1 MKFGGVEKHVE
12 RLAVGLAKRG
22 HKVFVYTRPWYTPRS
37 LKVYQGVKL
46 ISLQSIRTK
55 NFDAIT
61 HTLRACFHALK
72 KDYDIIHFHGV
83 GPSLLAWIPRLFK
96 PSARVIITFHCI
108 DRRHQKWGWFARF
121 ILYLGEITAVKFAHD
136 TITVSK
142 TLQMYCSEKY
152 NANTTYI
159 PNGIDLPK
167 KIAANQIKKK
177 YGLKKDGYILFLSRL
192 VKHKGAQYLIDAYNQ
207 LKTDKKLVIAGGSA
221 FTDDYIKEIK
231 EQALN
236 HSPAK
241 AGSGSG
247 QANNNPDIIFTGNIT
262 GGSTLWKEL
271 YSNAYLMVHPSESEG
286 LPIVVLEGMSFGLG
300 VLVSD
305 IPENMEAINGGFG
318 FSFYNKN
325 IQDLKNKLQYLFDCP
340 ELVRKVGADARVH
353 VEKNYNWKDIVVSV
367 ESVYK
372 DVLLDHASKKMSRKA
387 QCVSC

>member
-22 HKVFVYTRPWYTPRS
+22 HQVFVYTRPWYTPRS

-46 ISLQSIRTK
+46 ISLKSIKTK

-96 PSARVIITFHCI
+96 PSARIIITFHCI
-108 DRRHQKWGWFARF
+108 DRRHQKWGRFARF
-121 ILYLGEITAVKFAHD
+121 ILYLGEITAVKFAHE

-167 KIAANQIKKK
+167 KIVANQIKKK

-207 LKTDKKLVIAGGSA
+207 LKTDLPSSSLAGLRQAGKKLVIAGGSA

-231 EQALN
+231 EQA
-236 HSPAK
+236 K
-241 AGSGSG
+241 G
-247 QANNNPDIIFTGNIT
+247 NPNIIFTGNVT

-325 IQDLKNKLQYLFDCP
+325 IQDLKDKLQYLFDCP
-340 ELVRKVGADARVH
+340 ELVKKVGADARAH

-367 ESVYK
+367 EQVYEE
-372 DVLLDHASKKMSRKA
+372 VLADHARVGSHQVR
-387 QCVSC
+387 CVKC